1 MNVDSCP
8 LNVNHYSLSNYVI
21 QRTTNNKQPLNYDLF
36 SIMHT
41 PNEQLTTD
49 NKQRP
54 ANEHTPPSAVGGL
67 VSGGQ
72 WDQILK
78 PSRGWQVVDWRE
90 LYRYRDL
97 LYFLVLRGIKAKY
110 AQSVLGVGWAIIQ
123 PLFTTLVFTVVFG
136 NLAGISSD
144 GVPYIIF
151 SFAAM
156 VPWNYFS
163 GTLTEASN
171 SLVANANMI
180 TKVYFPRIVLPL
192 SAAFSKLLDFAIGMV
207 VMVGFMVYYGFV
219 PGWEILVLPLLIL
232 ILLLCSLGL
241 GMILSAMAVQY
252 RDVKHAIAFMVQLMM
267 YAAPVVYPASK
278 VPDNYLFW
286 YSLNPMVGVIEG
298 FRSALLGTHP
308 MPWDMVGIG
317 AAVSIVLFVFGT
329 FYFRKM
335 EKVFADVA

>member
-1 MNVDSCP
+1 MKIEEGR
-8 LNVNHYSLSNYVI
+8 LI
-21 QRTTNNKQPLNYDLF
+21 
-36 SIMHT
+36 
-41 PNEQLTTD
+41 
-49 NKQRP
+49 
-54 ANEHTPPSAVGGL
+54 
-67 VSGGQ
+67 SGVPE

-78 PSRGWQVVDWRE
+78 PSSGWQSVDWRE

-110 AQSVLGVGWAIIQ
+110 AQSVLGIGWAIIQ

-144 GVPYIIF
+144 GVPYIVF

-163 GTLTEASN
+163 GTLTDAAT
-171 SLVANANMI
+171 SLVTNASMI

-192 SAAFSKLLDFAIGMV
+192 SAAFAKLLDFLIGMV
-207 VMVGFMVYYGFV
+207 VMAGFMVYYGFV
-219 PGWEILVLPLLIL
+219 PGWEMLLLPLLIA
-232 ILLLCSLGL
+232 ILLFCSLGL

-252 RDVKHAIAFMVQLMM
+252 RDVKHASTFMVQLLM

-278 VPDNYLFW
+278 VPDAWLFW

-298 FRSALLGTHP
+298 FRSALLDTQP
-308 MPWDMVGIG
+308 MPWDLMLEGG
-317 AAVSIVLFVFGT
+317 LVSLALFVFGAY
-329 FYFRKM
+329 YFRRM

>member
-1 MNVDSCP
+1 MNNSMNQDK
-8 LNVNHYSLSNYVI
+8 NHETI
-21 QRTTNNKQPLNYDLF
+21 THPK
-36 SIMHT
+36 
-41 PNEQLTTD
+41 
-49 NKQRP
+49 
-54 ANEHTPPSAVGGL
+54 PPSSPLSDSRKGVGGL
-67 VSGGQ
+67 EYGGPQ
-72 WDQILK
+72 WDQTLK
-78 PSRGWQVVDWRE
+78 PSRGWQAVDWRE

-97 LYFLVLRGIKAKY
+97 LYFLVVRGIKAKY

-144 GVPYIIF
+144 GVPYVIF

-192 SAAFSKLLDFAIGMV
+192 SAAFSKLLDFGIGMV
-207 VMVGFMVYYGFV
+207 VLVGFMVWYRFV
-219 PGWEILVLPLLIL
+219 PGWEILALPLLIL

-252 RDVKHAIAFMVQLMM
+252 RDVKHAISFMVQLLM

-298 FRSALLGTHP
+298 FRSALLSTHP
-308 MPWDMVGIG
+308 MPWNLVIEGG
-317 AAVSIVLFVFGT
+317 VVSLVLFIFGT
-329 FYFRKM
+329 YYFRRM